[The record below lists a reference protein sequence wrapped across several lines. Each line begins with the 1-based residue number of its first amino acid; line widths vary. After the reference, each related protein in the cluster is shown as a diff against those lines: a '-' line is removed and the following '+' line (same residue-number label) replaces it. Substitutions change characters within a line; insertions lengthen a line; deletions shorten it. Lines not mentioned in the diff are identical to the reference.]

1 MTPEGRVKK
10 SVKEV
15 LAEFEGSI
23 YYAMLVPAG
32 YGNTTLDFI
41 GCIGGK
47 FFAIETKKP
56 GAAPSKWQEQ
66 IMALMVLGRGKVF
79 VIDGTGKFDT
89 TQDLRCWLAE
99 QLS

>member
-1 MTPEGRVKK
+1 MKRA
-10 SVKEV
+10 VKEV

-32 YGNTTLDFI
+32 YGDTTLDFI
-41 GCIGGK
+41 GCIGGR

-56 GAAPSKWQEQ
+56 GAAPSKRQEQ
-66 IMALMVLGRGKVF
+66 IMALMALGGGKVF

-89 TQDLRCWLAE
+89 THDLRCWLLE
-99 QLS
+99 HLS